1 MPRADITFSALGEQ
15 AEQRV
20 RLAVQ
25 LLAAY
30 RIRAKIR
37 AWDGTR
43 CSLLVTDLS
52 DAYGRRTHDL
62 ARARGTPV
70 LAFGMDGSEAGD
82 GIGIADDNSLAP
94 ALAQRMRELLAPE
107 ARDDEPDAQP
117 EASPALCRLAG
128 NEFKGLGVDAT
139 CNGRTVRIRPG
150 EGRVYAPT
158 LSDLL
163 SAVDTFCTA
172 DWSLT
177 RNDVDGRPREDGASR
192 SLEAFLLQ
200 AAFAAR
206 DTLPPFPEGRYRL
219 DCWPDVG
226 SAPELIDSLKI
237 AKRLLDGSASPSELV
252 AACRIDAADVNATL
266 WAYAAANLLDM
277 PIDAL
282 PKEEPQPQT
291 ARPFSGIMA
300 RIAQRFGLRP

>member
-1 MPRADITFSALGEQ
+1 MLRADITFSALGEQ

-30 RIRAKIR
+30 RIRAKVR
-37 AWDGTR
+37 PWDGTR
-43 CSLLVTDLS
+43 CDLLVTDLS

-70 LAFGMDGSEAGD
+70 LAFGVDGDAASN
-82 GIGIADDNSLAP
+82 GIGIAPDNSLAP
-94 ALAQRMRELLAPE
+94 TLAQSMRELLAPD
-107 ARDDEPDAQP
+107 ARDDEPDAQ
-117 EASPALCRLAG
+117 ADAMPALCRLAAAD
-128 NEFKGLGVDAT
+128 FRGLGVDAT
-139 CNGRTVRIRPG
+139 SNGRIVRIRPE

-163 SAVDTFCTA
+163 SAVDTFCSA
-172 DWSLT
+172 DWSLA
-177 RNDVDGRPREDGASR
+177 RNDADGRPREDGASR

-206 DTLPPFPEGRYRL
+206 DALPRFPEGRYRL
-219 DCWPDVG
+219 SDWPDVG
-226 SAPELIDSLKI
+226 SAPERVDSLKI
-237 AKRLLDGSASPSELV
+237 ARQLLDGSASAGELV
-252 AACRIDAADVNATL
+252 AACRVEAADVNATL

-277 PIDAL
+277 PDAV
-282 PKEEPQPQT
+282 PREEPPPQT

-300 RIAQRFGLRP
+300 RIAQRFGLGRA